1 MGKQDDQ
8 GDDQIRSGQW
18 QERQKNNDW
27 FNMQNIKSAG
37 ASLFLA
43 RFVAVTTR
51 LRREISWF
59 HFL

>member
-18 QERQKNNDW
+18 RERQKNNDG

-51 LRREISWF
+51 LRR
-59 HFL
+59 

>member
-18 QERQKNNDW
+18 RERPKNNDW
-27 FNMQNIKSAG
+27 FNKQNINSAP

-43 RFVAVTTR
+43 RFVAVTAR
-51 LRREISWF
+51 LRREYS
-59 HFL
+59 

>member
-1 MGKQDDQ
+1 MIRSDQ
-8 GDDQIRSGQW
+8 GND
-18 QERQKNNDW
+18 ENAKKNNDW